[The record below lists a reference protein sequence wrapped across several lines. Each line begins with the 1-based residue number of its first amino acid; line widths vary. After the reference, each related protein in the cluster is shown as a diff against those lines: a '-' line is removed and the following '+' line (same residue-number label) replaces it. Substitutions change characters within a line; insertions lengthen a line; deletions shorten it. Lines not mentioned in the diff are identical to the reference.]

1 MTTARSLGDATLG
14 LRADA
19 SQLEGDLDQAAT
31 STEKKVQGIGKAL
44 TAALTGPILGI
55 GAAVFASTEQINEA
69 FATIQ
74 AGTGASGEAL
84 AGLEND
90 FREVFST
97 VPAQSQQVASAIADL
112 NGHLG
117 LSGPALQEAARAAL
131 ELADATGADTAAFID
146 GLGRAMRTFG
156 EDASDTVPIM
166 DRFLVISQNT
176 GVGVDALAGQIRGFG
191 PVLANLGLSLTE
203 GAAFFGQ
210 MHRAGVDVAAVM
222 PAINARMRNL
232 ATEGVEDLRG
242 SMSDTIE
249 EIRTA
254 ETTTQALSIATA
266 AFGAEGAQRMTNAIR
281 QSGLSLENLTAGLE
295 SADGGIAALAS
306 ETRTMSERLEILKN
320 NVTDQI
326 AAFGRWLGPVK
337 DIAGGMGA
345 ALAAIGPM
353 LIALPTLVTAVKA
366 LSIANIKAAFT
377 TGALGTAM
385 RIALGPVGLA
395 ITAIGLL
402 VAAGVALWKNWDTV
416 SRWVRRVWSET
427 VGPVIERVINQ
438 IIRGFNLLTEA
449 YRKPLEGLLFVAEK
463 VAGVFNKDLAESIRK
478 VRGVIDEGIPS
489 IEIASGY
496 FDEFAEQGGKAG
508 ASMDD
513 FTTAARPAAVAADDL
528 SVQVDELAAATRE
541 LDRDVFRMAAPG
553 GSLDD
558 WAQSMDT
565 VREATER
572 YTETALDRLRAR
584 YTETGELVGWLEQS
598 HHDYR
603 DEIVALEDT
612 LETATIAQDE
622 MTIAQDK
629 ATAAAERAASAHQRL
644 IDGYDGLL
652 TRQNP
657 LIQQLK
663 ELGLNFDDLFVQVAA
678 SRGQDLESFRDY
690 LADAGIAYGDTL
702 GLMELV
708 GDDFALAVRGQ
719 FESVRDSLASTS
731 GAGQGAGRGIGGGG
745 GGSSGGGGNRPPSFF
760 AEGADAGYW
769 NALSR
774 AERQAFLQASNR
786 AGGAIKSRGGGGIDT
801 DVVRDFLSRATYS
814 TSARTGAVVV
824 QGDVYGYDDFAEKVG
839 QANDQNR
846 RGGLESVSALS

>member
-55 GAAVFASTEQINEA
+55 GAAVFASTEQVNEA

-84 AGLEND
+84 AGLEAD

-112 NGHLG
+112 NTHLG

-131 ELADATGADTAAFID
+131 ELADATGADSAAFID

-156 EDASDTVPIM
+156 EDAADTVTIM

-176 GVGVDALAGQIRGFG
+176 GVGVDALAGQVRGFG

-210 MHRAGVDVAAVM
+210 MHSAGVDVAAVM

-242 SMSDTIE
+242 SMSGTIE
-249 EIRTA
+249 QIRTA

-281 QSGLSLENLTAGLE
+281 ESGLSLENLTAGLE

-320 NVTDQI
+320 RVTDQI
-326 AAFGRWLGPVK
+326 AAFGNWLGPVK

-438 IIRGFNLLTEA
+438 IIKGFNMLTEA
-449 YRKPLEGLLFVAEK
+449 YRKPLEGLLFIAEK
-463 VAGVFNKDLAESIRK
+463 VAGVFDKDLAASIRK
-478 VRGVIDEGIPS
+478 VRGVIDAGIPS
-489 IEIASGY
+489 VEIASGY

-565 VREATER
+565 VRVSMDSA
-572 YTETALDRLRAR
+572 RA
-584 YTETGELVGWLEQS
+584 
-598 HHDYR
+598 
-603 DEIVALEDT
+603 
-612 LETATIAQDE
+612 AQDA
-622 MTIAQDK
+622 M
-629 ATAAAERAASAHQRL
+629 TAAAERATAAALEYQRL
-644 IDGYDGLL
+644 VSGYDSLL
-652 TRQNP
+652 VRQNP
-657 LIQQLK
+657 LIMQLK
-663 ELGLNFDDLFVQVAA
+663 KLRIGFDELFVEIAER
-678 SRGQDLESFRDY
+678 RGEDLAEFRDY
-690 LADAGIAYGDTL
+690 LADAGVAYGDTL
-702 GLMELV
+702 ALMELV
-708 GDDFALAVRGQ
+708 GGDFALMLARQ
-719 FESVRDSLASTS
+719 MASVRDAVDETS
-731 GAGQGAGRGIGGGG
+731 DSIAAVATATATATDAQRAWTAAQQDGLETVRAVRATLELMADPEGLGGVRGIGGAGGGAGGG
-745 GGSSGGGGNRPPSFF
+745 GGSSGGGGGNRPPSFF
-760 AEGADAGYW
+760 AEGADAAFW
-769 NALSR
+769 NGLSR
-774 AERQAFLQASNR
+774 AQKGAYHQAVNA
-786 AGGAIKSRGGGGIDT
+786 AGGSDIVRGRGVGIDT
-801 DVVRDFLSRATYS
+801 DHVRDFL
-814 TSARTGAVVV
+814 RTGTVVV

>member
-131 ELADATGADTAAFID
+131 ELADATGADSAAFID

-156 EDASDTVPIM
+156 EDAADTVPIM

-366 LSIANIKAAFT
+366 LSVANIKAAFT

-416 SRWVRRVWSET
+416 SRWVRKVWSET

-463 VAGVFNKDLAESIRK
+463 VAGVFNKDLAESIRR
-478 VRGVIDEGIPS
+478 VRDVIDEGIPS
-489 IEIASGY
+489 VEIASGY
-496 FDEFAEQGGKAG
+496 FDEFAEQGGHAG

-513 FTTAARPAAVAADDL
+513 FTTAARPAAMAADDL
-528 SVQVDELAAATRE
+528 SAQVDELAAATRE

-558 WAQSMDT
+558 WAQSIEHVQVSM
-565 VREATER
+565 ESA
-572 YTETALDRLRAR
+572 RA
-584 YTETGELVGWLEQS
+584 
-598 HHDYR
+598 
-603 DEIVALEDT
+603 
-612 LETATIAQDE
+612 AQDA
-622 MTIAQDK
+622 M
-629 ATAAAERAASAHQRL
+629 TAAAERATAAALEYQRL
-644 IDGYDGLL
+644 VSGYDSLL
-652 TRQNP
+652 VRQNP
-657 LIQQLK
+657 LIMQLK
-663 ELGLNFDDLFVQVAA
+663 ELRIGFDELFVELAA
-678 SRGQDLESFRDY
+678 RRGEDLSEFRDY
-690 LADAGIAYGDTL
+690 LADAGVAYGDTL
-702 GLMELV
+702 ALMELV
-708 GDDFALAVRGQ
+708 GGDFALMLARQ
-719 FESVRDSLASTS
+719 MASVRDAMDETS
-731 GAGQGAGRGIGGGG
+731 DSIGDVATATATATDAQRAWTAAQQDGLETVRAVRDTLVLMADPEGLGGVREIGRGGSGG
-745 GGSSGGGGNRPPSFF
+745 GGGGNRPPSFF
-760 AEGADAGYW
+760 AEGADSAYW
-769 NALSR
+769 NSLSR
-774 AERQAFLQASNR
+774 AETNAYFQAVNR
-786 AGGAIKSRGGGGIDT
+786 AGGAIKARGGGGINT
-801 DVVRDFLSRATYS
+801 DQVKDFLSRATYS
-814 TSARTGAVVV
+814 TNARTGAVVV
-824 QGDVYGYDDFAEKVG
+824 QGDIYGYDDFAEKVG
-839 QANDQNR
+839 QATNQNR
-846 RGGLESVSALS
+846 RDGLESISALS